1 MSLRPPPTR
10 PRVPYLMS
18 TSPSSR
24 VPKSQVPSPK
34 SQVPTHASRCPR
46 PLVPVPLLYTAIAIV
61 VRRFL
66 WCSLSSSVICK
77 NNQRSYGCVA
87 GVETGVVKKRKRE
100 GDWGERGRD
109 ACYKNPLL
117 FLGALASVNSCLAE
131 P

>member
-1 MSLRPPPTR
+1 MSLRPPPTSPILDVHKSLVSR
-10 PRVPYLMS
+10 P
-18 TSPSSR
+18 
-24 VPKSQVPSPK
+24 QVPSLK
-34 SQVPTHASRCPR
+34 SQVPTHTSRCPR
-46 PLVPVPLLYTAIAIV
+46 LLVPVPLLYTAIAIV

-117 FLGALASVNSCLAE
+117 FISADAGVRKFLIG
-131 P
+131 